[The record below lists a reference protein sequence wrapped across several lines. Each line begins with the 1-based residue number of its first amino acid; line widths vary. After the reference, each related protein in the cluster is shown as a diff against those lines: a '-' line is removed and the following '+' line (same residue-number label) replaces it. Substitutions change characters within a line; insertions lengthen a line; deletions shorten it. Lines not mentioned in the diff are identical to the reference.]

1 MSAKHT
7 FPASAPLWLAI
18 WANGDAHIYSR
29 FADLAEDVAAGFRI
43 EPVEY
48 RVMLEDGRWTD
59 AGREVA
65 EAVEE
70 LEREQEM
77 EARHE
82 NARGSMMDERVF

>member
-1 MSAKHT
+1 MNARTS
-7 FPASAPLWLAI
+7 PANAPLWLAI
-18 WANGDAHIYSR
+18 WANGDAHTYSL
-29 FADLAEDVAAGFRI
+29 FADLAGDVAAGFRI
-43 EPVEY
+43 EPVGY

>member
-1 MSAKHT
+1 MNAHT
-7 FPASAPLWLAI
+7 FPANAPLWLAI
-18 WANGDAHIYSR
+18 WPNGDAHTYSR

-48 RVMLEDGRWTD
+48 RVMLEDGRWCSAD
-59 AGREVA
+59 DEVA

-77 EARHE
+77 EARH
-82 NARGSMMDERVF
+82 AMSLRSMMDERVF